1 MLPLRIAVRNT
12 TLSPEAEADLRER
25 AAALGRYYERIVGCV
40 VTIDV
45 PQGRRKSQATE
56 YRVRVDITLPGGEIV
71 INRQPRDEL
80 RTAAQDAFSAA
91 RRRLE
96 DYARR
101 QRSEVKAHEAQPTG
115 HVSQFYPLA
124 GYGFIAAPDGHEIY
138 FDQKSV
144 LNGAFD
150 RLDVGTEVRFSEEP
164 GEKGPQATTVT
175 LAAQRHV
182 EHQE

>member
-12 TLSPEAEADLRER
+12 TLSPETEADLRDR
-25 AAALGRYYERIVGCV
+25 AAALSRYYGRIVGCL
-40 VTIDV
+40 VTVDV
-45 PQGRRKSQATE
+45 PHGRRKSQALE
-56 YRVRVDITLPGGEIV
+56 YRVRLDITLPGGEIV

-80 RTAAQDAFSAA
+80 RTAVQDAFSAA

-101 QRSEVKAHEAQPTG
+101 QNGAVKAHEPPPIG
-115 HVSQFYPLA
+115 RVSQYYPLG
-124 GYGFIAAPDGHEIY
+124 GYGFIEAQDGHEVY

-144 LNGAFD
+144 LDGGFD
-150 RLDVGTEVRFSEEP
+150 RLDVGTEVRFNEEP
-164 GEKGPQATTVT
+164 GEKGPQATTVA

-182 EHQE
+182 EQQE